1 MTSILPRISM
11 SELQRFGK
19 DVLSKVRD
27 YAVIQRH
34 NKDIAF
40 VLHPDL
46 GRALIDSG
54 MLDALKKQSALMK
67 AKNSD
72 SPLDASSTIPEMDKL
87 IGNVLRELS
96 RR

>member
-1 MTSILPRISM
+1 
-11 SELQRFGK
+11 
-19 DVLSKVRD
+19 
-27 YAVIQRH
+27 
-34 NKDIAF
+34 
-40 VLHPDL
+40 
-46 GRALIDSG
+46 